1 MEKVIIKLKRTFQNW
16 VIHTVRTHKG
26 GGEGSS
32 QMRTIAFKGGGE
44 VSRLRKYAKKF
55 YLDRKI
61 SKLFFF
67 CTKEA
72 ITLSFIIVYR
82 KV

>member
-1 MEKVIIKLKRTFQNW
+1 MQKVIIKLKRTFQNW

-32 QMRTIAFKGGGE
+32 QTRTIAFKGGRFQGC
-44 VSRLRKYAKKF
+44 VSTQKSF
-55 YLDRKI
+55 FLDRKI